1 MSLRAL
7 NLLLAAVAVTQFAAA
22 APSEP
27 TPSEPTLS
35 ETTNIRS
42 LKIGDVY
49 QMGGLTW
56 RVEPLALRT
65 RTVAPYGEAEVSVRN
80 QDSCRHITIAHTTV
94 AYYVGNIIAF
104 CDDFTGW
111 AHRTTDK
118 SIIMIGEPNG
128 VPPPAYSPRCNY
140 Y

>member
-56 RVEPLALRT
+56 RVEPLEINT
-65 RTVAPYGEAEVSVRN
+65 NSTFG
-80 QDSCRHITIAHTTV
+80 
-94 AYYVGNIIAF
+94 
-104 CDDFTGW
+104 
-111 AHRTTDK
+111 
-118 SIIMIGEPNG
+118 
-128 VPPPAYSPRCNY
+128 
-140 Y
+140 